1 VLDQDEAAV
10 QEEWDAIPLE
20 SSARPSV
27 AAVAAASADAAPV
40 DASPFATI
48 SYDDALAAL
57 AAVDMSSAAARVV
70 LYEVPA
76 SCFGRL
82 LHCLSR
88 PSLHI
93 QNAEEELR
101 LPFLLALT
109 PFDRCFTPTFTS
121 MFLCIERD
129 ALCCSTNAT
138 HMAMIAT
145 FYSKITATTRAVE
158 RIGRCSPV
166 LHRFVSLSPRT

>member
-1 VLDQDEAAV
+1 MSQRKQKVLDQDEAAV

-20 SSARPSV
+20 SSARPLV
-27 AAVAAASADAAPV
+27 AAVAAAAPV

-70 LYEVPA
+70 LYEAPA

-109 PFDRCFTPTFTS
+109 PFDRCFTH
-121 MFLCIERD
+121 LH
-129 ALCCSTNAT
+129 L
-138 HMAMIAT
+138 H
-145 FYSKITATTRAVE
+145 V
-158 RIGRCSPV
+158 PV
-166 LHRFVSLSPRT
+166 S